1 MNDRFTE
8 RVKKVLFLAR
18 DEAGRLQHD
27 YIGTEHFL
35 LGIVREGEGIAAKV
49 LQNLGLSFEQI
60 QQAIEKMVAPSGGT
74 LTIGEIPFTP
84 RAKRVLELS
93 VEEARLLGHN
103 YIGTEHL
110 LLGLIREGEG
120 VAARV
125 LIELGADRK
134 RVREETLKL
143 LGGIGTTQRSSAK
156 KEKRETPALDQFGRD
171 LTTLAGESKLDPVI
185 GREKEIERVIQ
196 VLSRRKKN
204 NPALIGE
211 PGVGKTAIVEGLA
224 QRIVGGQVP
233 EVLKDRKLVTLDLA
247 SVVAGTKYRGQFEE
261 RLKAVMNEIRESED
275 VIIFIDELHTIVGA
289 GGAEGA
295 IDASNMLKPALARG
309 ELQCIGA
316 TTLDEYRKY
325 IEKDGALERR
335 FQPIFVN
342 PPTEEETI
350 KIIFGLRDKYE
361 AHHRAKITDAAVVA
375 AVSLSQ
381 RYINDRFLPDK
392 AIDVIDEAGSRAR
405 LSISSVP
412 TGVRELEQRIEQVSK
427 EKESC
432 IQAQEFEKAASYRDR
447 EKELRERLRQIQ
459 DEWKEKRKEQEAI
472 VDERDIATVVGE
484 MTGIPIASVA
494 EGETEKLL
502 RMEDELRKRII
513 GQEDAVHAVS
523 RAVRRNRAGLRNPRR
538 PIGSFIFLGPTG
550 VGKTEMA
557 KVLARFL
564 FDDEDAMIRVDMSE
578 YMEKFAVS
586 RLIGAP
592 PGYVGYDEG
601 GQLTEK
607 VRRKPYSVVLL
618 DEIEKAHPDVYN
630 ILLQVIED
638 GQLTDSFGRR
648 VDFKNTVLIMTSN
661 VGARQL
667 KAGGGLGFGKEEG
680 EAFSD
685 MSGKMKD
692 EMRKIFNPEFLNRI
706 DETIIFKPLGRP
718 EMQQILQIMRTDLER
733 RLSDLDIH
741 FEFTQAAEEF
751 LISQGFDTNLG
762 ARPLR
767 RALQS
772 YLEDPLSERML
783 RGELARGGK
792 VRIDAG
798 DNKLLFEVE
807 GTGVTP

>member
-143 LGGIGTTQRSSAK
+143 LGGIGPTQRSPK

-171 LTTLAGESKLDPVI
+171 LTTLAADGKLDPVI
-185 GREKEIERVIQ
+185 GREKEIERVVQ

-224 QRIVGGQVP
+224 QRIVLSQVP

-361 AHHRAKITDAAVVA
+361 AHHRAKITDAAVVS
-375 AVSLSQ
+375 AVRLSQ
-381 RYINDRFLPDK
+381 RYMNDRFLPDK

-432 IQAQEFEKAASYRDR
+432 IQAQEFEKAASYRDK

-459 DEWKEKRKEQEAI
+459 EEWKEKRKEQEAI
-472 VDERDIATVVGE
+472 VDEQDIAVVVGE

-502 RMEDELRKRII
+502 RMEEELRTRII
-513 GQEDAVHAVS
+513 GQDDAVHAVS

-564 FDDEDAMIRVDMSE
+564 FDDEEAMIRVDMSE

-607 VRRKPYSVVLL
+607 VRRKPYSVILL

-667 KAGGGLGFGKEEG
+667 KSGSGLGFGKEEG
-680 EAFSD
+680 ESFTD
-685 MSGKMKD
+685 MSSKVRE
-692 EMRKIFNPEFLNRI
+692 EMRKTFNPEFLNRI
-706 DETIIFKPLGRP
+706 DETIVFKALGKG
-718 EMQQILQIMRTDLER
+718 EMQQILQIMPADLEK
-733 RLSDLDIH
+733 RLTDLDIH
-741 FEFTQAAEEF
+741 FEFSEAAKEF
-751 LISQGFDTNLG
+751 LISNGFDANLG

-767 RALQS
+767 RAIQT

-792 VRIDAG
+792 VRVDAA
-798 DNKLLFEVE
+798 DKKLVFDVE
-807 GTGVTP
+807 RTGVVP

>member
-1 MNDRFTE
+1 
-8 RVKKVLFLAR
+8 
-18 DEAGRLQHD
+18 
-27 YIGTEHFL
+27 
-35 LGIVREGEGIAAKV
+35 
-49 LQNLGLSFEQI
+49 
-60 QQAIEKMVAPSGGT
+60 MVAPSGGT

-143 LGGIGTTQRSSAK
+143 LGGIGTTTRAAK

-171 LTTLAGESKLDPVI
+171 LTQLAQESKLDPVI
-185 GREKEIERVIQ
+185 GREKEIERVVQ

-224 QRIVGGQVP
+224 QRIISNQVP
-233 EVLKDRKLVTLDLA
+233 DLLKDRKLVTLDLA
-247 SVVAGTKYRGQFEE
+247 SIVAGTKYRGQFEE
-261 RLKAVMNEIRESED
+261 RLKAVMNEIKESED
-275 VIIFIDELHTIVGA
+275 VIVFIDELHTIVGA

-361 AHHRAKITDAAVVA
+361 AHHRAKITDAAVIS
-375 AVSLSQ
+375 AVKLSQ

-405 LSISSVP
+405 LSISSIP
-412 TGVRELEQRIEQVSK
+412 SGVRELEQKIEQVAK

-432 IQAQEFEKAASYRDR
+432 IQAQEFEKAASYRDK
-447 EKELRERLRQIQ
+447 EKDLREQLRQIHE
-459 DEWKEKRKEQEAI
+459 EWKEKKKEQEAI
-472 VDERDIATVVGE
+472 VDGEDIARVVGE
-484 MTGIPIASVA
+484 MTGIPLANVA

-502 RMEDELRKRII
+502 RMEEQLEQRII
-513 GQEDAVHAVS
+513 GQNDAVRAVA
-523 RAVRRNRAGLRNPRR
+523 RAVRRNRAGLRNPKR
-538 PIGSFIFLGPTG
+538 PIGSFIFFGPTG

-557 KVLARFL
+557 KVLAKFL
-564 FDDEDAMIRVDMSE
+564 FDDEEALIRVDMSE

-661 VGARQL
+661 VGARQM
-667 KAGGGLGFGKEEG
+667 KTGPGLGFVHDDTSNYQDLSSKVKEE
-680 EAFSD
+680 
-685 MSGKMKD
+685 MK
-692 EMRKIFNPEFLNRI
+692 KTFNPEFLNRI
-706 DETIIFKPLGRP
+706 DEIIIFKPLGRP
-718 EMQQILQIMRTDLER
+718 EMSQILRIMTSDLEQ
-733 RLSDLDIH
+733 RLRDLQIS
-741 FEFTQAAEEF
+741 FEFTDAAREF
-751 LISQGFDTNLG
+751 LISKGFDTALG

-767 RALQS
+767 RAIQT
-772 YLEDPLSERML
+772 YLEDPLSEKML
-783 RGELARGGK
+783 IGSLEKGTRLK
-792 VRIDAG
+792 IDAG
-798 DNKLLFEVE
+798 NDKLTFEVE
-807 GTGVTP
+807 TLGEKQGVVS